1 MEVVNILPTP
11 VAIIP
16 CPFHDKVKENI
27 LTEIEEQKLN
37 QLSYNTNSRALSHI
51 GHYSVLQ
58 NDVKFGRF
66 RNWCEQ
72 QAEYYGKEIKG
83 DYIQE
88 TVQVTDSWINVADK
102 GGYQHPHYHSN
113 SYLSAV
119 YYVNYDNEKHIST
132 NFTREESLYFPS
144 MPALQLMRK
153 KYTPHNQD
161 NELIVNEG
169 ELIIFPAQ
177 IIHGYNDNQFQDR
190 VTLSMNMMPT
200 IVTNGDYGWRCV
212 NLNKAER
219 EKAFDT
225 KENLDLTKE

>member
-1 MEVVNILPTP
+1 M
-11 VAIIP
+11 
-16 CPFHDKVKENI
+16 
-27 LTEIEEQKLN
+27 
-37 QLSYNTNSRALSHI
+37 SHI

-153 KYTPHNQD
+153 KYTPYNQD

-177 IIHGYNDNQFQDR
+177 IIHGYNDNKFQDR

-212 NLNKAER
+212 NMNKAER

>member
-72 QAEYYGKEIKG
+72 QAEYYAKEIKG

-132 NFTREESLYFPS
+132 NFTREE
-144 MPALQLMRK
+144 
-153 KYTPHNQD
+153 
-161 NELIVNEG
+161 LIVNEG

-177 IIHGYNDNQFQDR
+177 IIHGYDDNQFQDR

>member
-1 MEVVNILPTP
+1 MEVVSILPTP

-16 CPFHDKVKENI
+16 CPFHDKVKESI
-27 LTEIEEQKLN
+27 LTEIEEQKVN
-37 QLSYNTNSRALSHI
+37 QLSYNINSKALSHI

-58 NDVKFGRF
+58 DDVKFGRF

-72 QAEYYGKEIKG
+72 QAEHYGREIKG

-132 NFTREESLYFPS
+132 HFTREESLYFPS
-144 MPALQLMRK
+144 MPALQLMRN
-153 KYTPHNQD
+153 KYTDYNQD

-177 IIHGYNDNQFQDR
+177 IIHGYNDNKFQDR

-212 NLNKAER
+212 NLNKEER

>member
-1 MEVVNILPTP
+1 MCIR
-11 VAIIP
+11 
-16 CPFHDKVKENI
+16 D
-27 LTEIEEQKLN
+27 
-37 QLSYNTNSRALSHI
+37 R
-51 GHYSVLQ
+51 
-58 NDVKFGRF
+58 
-66 RNWCEQ
+66 
-72 QAEYYGKEIKG
+72 
-83 DYIQE
+83 
-88 TVQVTDSWINVADK
+88 
-102 GGYQHPHYHSN
+102 
-113 SYLSAV
+113 SAV

-177 IIHGYNDNQFQDR
+177 IIHGYDDNQFQDR